1 MPVAPKTRVLM
12 YSHDTFGLGH
22 LRRTRTI
29 AHALV
34 EKHKGLSVLIIC
46 GSSIAGAFDFK
57 SRVDF
62 VKVPSVIKLRNG
74 DYSSL
79 SEHIDIACTL
89 EMRRAII
96 EQAAVN
102 FDPDYFIVDKEA
114 RGLRREL
121 DPTLPRLRA
130 MGCRMVLG
138 LRDVLDEPEVVAAEW
153 GKAEIATCVGA
164 FYDDIWVYGSRDFG
178 DPLEGLDLSAAIK
191 RKISYTGFLART
203 VPRIKNLRTL
213 ALPQEFVLVTA
224 GGGGDGFDLMSQVLA
239 AKELDRANR
248 DAYVLVPGPFM
259 KLSEKADVRRRAARL
274 EGVHVVDFDSHIE
287 MLMKRAVAV
296 ISMGGYNTFCEL
308 MSFDK
313 RVLIVPRVVPRK
325 EQLIRARRA
334 ASFGLIDLIEPH
346 DAAVP
351 ERMAAAM
358 AALVRRPLPSTLP
371 YRIDL
376 GGLDKITAMVT
387 PGRRADAAERQ
398 AVSA

>member
-1 MPVAPKTRVLM
+1 M
-12 YSHDTFGLGH
+12 
-22 LRRTRTI
+22 
-29 AHALV
+29 
-34 EKHKGLSVLIIC
+34 
-46 GSSIAGAFDFK
+46 
-57 SRVDF
+57 
-62 VKVPSVIKLRNG
+62 
-74 DYSSL
+74 
-79 SEHIDIACTL
+79 
-89 EMRRAII
+89 
-96 EQAAVN
+96 
-102 FDPDYFIVDKEA
+102 
-114 RGLRREL
+114 
-121 DPTLPRLRA
+121 
-130 MGCRMVLG
+130 
-138 LRDVLDEPEVVAAEW
+138 
-153 GKAEIATCVGA
+153 GA

-178 DPLEGLDLSAAIK
+178 DPLEGLDLSAAIR

-203 VPRIKNLRTL
+203 VPRIKNLGTR

-274 EGVHVVDFDSHIE
+274 DGVHVVDFDTHIE
-287 MLMKRAVAV
+287 TLMKKAVAV